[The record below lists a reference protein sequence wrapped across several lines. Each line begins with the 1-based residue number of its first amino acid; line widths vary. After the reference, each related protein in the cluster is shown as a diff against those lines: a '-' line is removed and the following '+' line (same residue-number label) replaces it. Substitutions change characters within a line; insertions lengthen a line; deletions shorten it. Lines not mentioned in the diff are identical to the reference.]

1 MTCDRCG
8 GERGWA
14 CGLADVCPAYL
25 VVAVVVAL
33 WLLIVGVVAVVV
45 VPEAGGGAVALAPVA
60 SGVRRSGVVRGALR
74 AYESRARADLN
85 EPLLQRR
92 DTVAA
97 CLDVGG
103 DSGSRAGRFAPY
115 SQGFCCASVEV

>member
-60 SGVRRSGVVRGALR
+60 PDRTAQPQVFG
-74 AYESRARADLN
+74 DL
-85 EPLLQRR
+85 ELSEGL
-92 DTVAA
+92 
-97 CLDVGG
+97 
-103 DSGSRAGRFAPY
+103 
-115 SQGFCCASVEV
+115 